1 MTESAHL
8 ALALAAGLVLG
19 TLFYYG
25 LWLTVR
31 ATLTARHP
39 ALWVLGSFV
48 GRVGGAVTG
57 LYYVG
62 RGDWRALLG
71 GLLGFVAA
79 RYLVAHF
86 TRPAAPDGVPLSKP
100 IPHDA

>member
-1 MTESAHL
+1 MTETAHIASAL
-8 ALALAAGLVLG
+8 VAGLALG

-39 ALWVLGSFV
+39 ALWVLGSFL

-57 LYYVG
+57 LYYLG

-79 RYLVAHF
+79 RYLVAHL
-86 TRPAAPDGVPLSKP
+86 TRPAAPDEVPISKP
-100 IPHDA
+100 ISHDA

>member
-1 MTESAHL
+1 MTEPTHL
-8 ALALAAGLVLG
+8 ALALVAGLALG
-19 TLFYYG
+19 ILFYYG

-39 ALWVLGSFV
+39 ALWVLGSFL

-57 LYYVG
+57 LYHVG
-62 RGDWRALLG
+62 RGDWRTLLG

-86 TRPAAPDGVPLSKP
+86 TRPAAPAGVPLSKP
-100 IPHDA
+100 ISHDA